1 MRGMLGGQAPQQP
14 RMGLAGMRAPSTS
27 SKPLTMP
34 GAPLVKPIKAPL
46 GASAAPSLVQ
56 PVQPRVVR
64 KPLQP
69 INALVQPSS
78 SPQLDDVPLPASEAE
93 AVPSLEEVE
102 AAVAEEIQPL
112 EESVEAA
119 PAMEE
124 ASDSEAED
132 TAVLR
137 PVTTV
142 LSPASTP
149 AVVATTTLKQVLP
162 QLVPKKERGAPPN
175 IKRGKASKASEEA
188 ETATLTPVRRLTPL
202 NVKSDKPDVEKDDD
216 DEA

>member
-1 MRGMLGGQAPQQP
+1 
-14 RMGLAGMRAPSTS
+14 
-27 SKPLTMP
+27 MP

-102 AAVAEEIQPL
+102 APVSEVPESVAEVEAAVAEEIQPL

-149 AVVATTTLKQVLP
+149 AVVATTTLKPVLP

-202 NVKSDKPDVEKDDD
+202 NVKSAKPDVEKDDD